1 MKKKEIR
8 AIIIIILVG
17 VLIISGIYFATR
29 KKQNNESK
37 NDNIIEQNKVTEEYV
52 QVLDNGTKL
61 NTSTK
66 LKQMKRV
73 EGLEVGNIQLT
84 HKNGISVVLANVVNN
99 TSNTTELM
107 AISLTL
113 IDKNG
118 NVLEELSGLISP
130 LAPGTSTQLNM
141 GASADYANAYDFIIV
156 KK

>member
-17 VLIISGIYFATR
+17 VLIILGIYFATR